1 MMVKKEAPMSDLG
14 HPVFDTTVQKTNQVL
29 KDIEQAYGWP
39 KQRRQQSY
47 DAPLPMLV
55 RGLYYQGWK
64 PARVPVK
71 MDREEFLERI
81 RRELDFEV
89 EGGAELLVNRVCC
102 ALQRYVP
109 AGEWDDILSSLPR
122 DLAALLP
129 S

>member
-81 RRELDFEV
+81 RRELDFEGDTQATQQNEEV
-89 EGGAELLVNRVCC
+89 HEA
-102 ALQRYVP
+102 QP
-109 AGEWDDILSSLPR
+109 SSQLHGILPR
-122 DLAALLP
+122 GRRP
-129 S
+129 TCNK